1 MEKKEFNSR
10 LRDVIT
16 KTENAFNGVKFESV
30 ASWMGQPVPNVF
42 TYAAISERCMERQLN
57 ELKGME
63 RQTTFMADL
72 SIGEWCGVSSV
83 LDTIKRAVS
92 EWKDN
97 VEYMAEFVLCVNWKA
112 WEHAARENENWV
124 KFWSFAFEQ
133 VRDLMYDYY
142 ADDDEKTRY
151 LWEYLD

>member
-1 MEKKEFNSR
+1 MEKKEFSSR

-72 SIGEWCGVSSV
+72 SIGEWCGVSST

-92 EWKDN
+92 EWRDN
-97 VEYMAEFVLCVNWKA
+97 ETYMAEFVLCCNWKA
-112 WEHAARENENWV
+112 WEHDARKNTQWT
-124 KFWSFAFEQ
+124 KFWSFVYEQ
-133 VRDLMYDYY
+133 ILNLMYDYY
-142 ADDDEKTRY
+142 GNDVVKQRY